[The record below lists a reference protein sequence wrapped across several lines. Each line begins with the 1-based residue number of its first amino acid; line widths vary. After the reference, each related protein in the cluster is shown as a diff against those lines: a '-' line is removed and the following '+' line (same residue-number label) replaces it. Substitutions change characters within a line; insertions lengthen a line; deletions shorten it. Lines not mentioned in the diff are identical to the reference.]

1 MTKSGLYLND
11 FRLTA
16 KLVKKN
22 ELRYTPAGQTVIEC
36 QLESSGMVVEA
47 GIERKVDLNLLA
59 VAIGK
64 PANAIN
70 QMQIGEEGNF
80 QGFMAHQSIRHQA
93 LVFHI
98 TQISN

>member
-16 KLVKKN
+16 KLVNKK

-36 QLESSGMVVEA
+36 QLESSGTVVEA

-64 PANAIN
+64 PANALD
-70 QMQIGEEGNF
+70 QMQIGEVGNF

>member
-11 FRLTA
+11 FRITA
-16 KLVKKN
+16 KLANKN
-22 ELRYTPAGQTVIEC
+22 EIRYTPAGQTVIEC
-36 QLESSGMVVEA
+36 QRESSGTVVEA
-47 GIERKVDLNLLA
+47 GIERKVNLNLIA

-64 PANAIN
+64 EAKILD
-70 QMQIGEEGNF
+70 QMQVGEIGNF